1 MLVGGVFI
9 IGLNIAGI
17 NENVLQLMSAAEEGK
32 AAARRRGHSGAQKP
46 VQGALSR

>member
-17 NENVLQLMSAAEEGK
+17 NENVLQLMSVAEDGK
-32 AAARRRGHSGAQKP
+32 AAARQSGRSDAQKP